1 MGALGPLGGPFG
13 ALGASMGLPHGPQGL
28 LKAPPEHHRPD
39 IKPTGLEGPASAEE
53 RLVRTRQKQKILN
66 NFSFLLQ
73 RNSVSPADRE
83 KYRTRSPLDIENDS
97 KRPKQEK
104 LVSTHPVSKYYF
116 ISAVSALTTED
127 E

>member
-66 NFSFLLQ
+66 NFSFYCSEIRFPQQIVKNIAHALHL
-73 RNSVSPADRE
+73 
-83 KYRTRSPLDIENDS
+83 IS
-97 KRPKQEK
+97 KMTLNVP
-104 LVSTHPVSKYYF
+104 SKKNW
-116 ISAVSALTTED
+116 
-127 E
+127 